1 MPYDNEKRI
10 MVCDNCSLEMSYDRV
25 NEEYPRKE
33 WTCVNHTD
41 AVRLLV
47 FCSDCWERDITETHH
62 GWQEDTGQNAR
73 SYYSLSE
80 CDRLDKMVRGVIKRL
95 KSNA

>member
-10 MVCDNCSLEMSYDRV
+10 MACDNCSLEMSYDRV

-47 FCSDCWERDITETHH
+47 FCSDCWERDTNETL
-62 GWQEDTGQNAR
+62 R
-73 SYYSLSE
+73 SYSLSE
-80 CDRLDKMVRGVIKRL
+80 CDRLDKMVQGVIRR
-95 KSNA
+95 SE